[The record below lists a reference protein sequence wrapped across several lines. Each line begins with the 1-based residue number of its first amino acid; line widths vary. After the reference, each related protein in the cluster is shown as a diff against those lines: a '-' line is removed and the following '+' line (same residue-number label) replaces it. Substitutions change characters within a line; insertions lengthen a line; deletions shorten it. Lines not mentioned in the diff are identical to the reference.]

1 MITREIIYLVITG
14 VAAGILAGTFGLG
27 GGLIVTPFLVLI
39 LGYSQQT
46 ANGTSLVALLGPVGI
61 FGVMAYY
68 NAGKIT
74 GVHIRAGLIIALGM
88 LAGTYFGSKLAL
100 ALPET
105 IVRRAFAVFLVIMAF
120 KMWTAGKP

>member
-61 FGVMAYY
+61 LGVMAYY

-88 LAGTYFGSKLAL
+88 FAGTYFGSKLAL

-105 IVRRAFAVFLVIMAF
+105 TVRRAFALFLVFMAF
-120 KMWTAGKP
+120 KMWTAGKT